1 MRTKEAKDF
10 LVQQTA
16 EQAALEDISLS
27 DLEKRMMYFVEND
40 PISCPDP
47 LELNQEFEE
56 KCDTEEY
63 EAKIASLLHHAYKRL
78 KSEDSDK
85 ARQWDLAI
93 RTLSGGDN
101 YLPVLWSRRPSSG
114 YPLRGSFTPVTNSF
128 TLLMTGLLVATVLLV
143 AAFFAA
149 KYDITLDRF
158 MPNPPPG
165 LGLMLFSGLALGA
178 LLLFTWARLAWVKR
192 RAKRD
197 ESSH

>member
-1 MRTKEAKDF
+1 MKTKEAKDF

-16 EQAALEDISLS
+16 EQAALEYISLS

-63 EAKIASLLHHAYKRL
+63 ETKIASLLHHAYKRL

-93 RTLSGGDN
+93 RTLSGGDH
-101 YLPVLWSRRPSSG
+101 YLSVLWNTRPYSA
-114 YPLRGSFTPVTNSF
+114 YPLRGGVTPLRDSLP
-128 TLLMTGLLVATVLLV
+128 LLGAGLLVAVVLLSAV
-143 AAFFAA
+143 FFAA
-149 KYDITLDRF
+149 KRD
-158 MPNPPPG
+158 NPPPRG
-165 LGLMLFSGLALGA
+165 LVMILLMVLAVGA
-178 LLLFTWARLAWVKR
+178 WLLFNWARLRWVQR
-192 RAKRD
+192 RTKHD
-197 ESSH
+197 NSSR

>member
-16 EQAALEDISLS
+16 EQAAFEGISLS

-40 PISCPDP
+40 PISCADP

-63 EAKIASLLHHAYKRL
+63 ETKIASLLHHAYKRL
-78 KSEDSDK
+78 KSEDSAK

-93 RTLSGGDN
+93 RTLSGGDH
-101 YLPVLWSRRPSSG
+101 YLPVLWNSRSSSG
-114 YPLRGSFTPVTNSF
+114 YPLRGSFTPVRNSF
-128 TLLMTGLLVATVLLV
+128 TLLMTGLFVATVLLV
-143 AAFFAA
+143 ATFFAA

-158 MPNPPPG
+158 IPNPPPG
-165 LGLMLFSGLALGA
+165 LGLILFMGLALGA
-178 LLLFTWARLAWVKR
+178 LLLFSWARLAWVKR
-192 RAKRD
+192 RAKHD